1 MLSSE
6 KVSNEKYALSVVEAG
21 ERRTEEIK
29 QAIPWTVQGKWRSR
43 SALNWHLLA
52 IAGDLV
58 LLGSL
63 LVLQLLLFAQPAL
76 FGAWYRPDVWH
87 PKLILACLMFVSWSV
102 ATKVT
107 QAQEQGN
114 LYGRLTSPL
123 CALFALGV
131 ALVLLSI
138 LTYPFLVNEM
148 AYLKGLLFYL
158 SVAVPALCAW
168 RVILAT
174 IINLPRF
181 RPRAVI
187 TGTDAA
193 AESVASELLRAKRY
207 SAHVLGYISVAPEE
221 EQARKDGIPVLGD
234 RHVLRRLVQQ
244 GQVDM
249 IIMAVDYKA
258 NLALFQQVIEL
269 ARFGIS
275 IVPMAT
281 AYERISGKISVQHI
295 GDQWYVALPSEVTVS
310 PLYLLWRR
318 MLDIGFG
325 LLGAM
330 TLILLLPVLA
340 PCIFLDSPGPIF
352 YRQERV
358 GRNGRKFIIYKFR
371 SMHTNSEQ
379 SGQAQWAS
387 DGDARVTRVG
397 RFMRATHLDELPQV
411 WNILRGEMSLIGP
424 RPERE
429 EFVSLLEKSLPFY
442 RCRLNV
448 KPGLTGWAQVKYGYA
463 SSNQDALEK
472 LQYDLYYI
480 KHQSFMLDVF
490 IILSTVIEVF
500 LHRGT

>member
-1 MLSSE
+1 VLSSE
-6 KVSNEKYALSVVEAG
+6 KVSKQKYPLSVVEAG
-21 ERRTEEIK
+21 ERRTEEVE
-29 QAIPWTVQGKWRSR
+29 QAVPWTVQGKWRPH

-52 IAGDLV
+52 IAGDLA

-63 LVLQLLLFAQPAL
+63 LVLQLLLFAQPVL
-76 FGAWYRPDVWH
+76 FGAWYKPDVWH
-87 PKLILACLMFVSWSV
+87 PKLILACLAFVSWSV

-123 CALFALGV
+123 CALFALGL
-131 ALVLLSI
+131 ALFLLTI
-138 LTYPFLVNEM
+138 LAYPFLVNEM

-158 SVAVPALCAW
+158 SVAAPALCAW
-168 RVILAT
+168 RVVLAT

-187 TGTDAA
+187 IGTDAS
-193 AESVASELLRAKRY
+193 AESVASELRRAKRY
-207 SAHVLGYISVAPEE
+207 SAHVLGYISVASEA
-221 EQARKDGIPVLGD
+221 EQARKDGLPVLGD
-234 RHVLRRLVQQ
+234 RHVLRGLVQQ

-249 IIMAVDYKA
+249 IIMAIDYKA
-258 NLALFQQVIEL
+258 NQTLFQQVIEL
-269 ARFGIS
+269 AHSGVS
-275 IVPMAT
+275 VVPMAT

-295 GDQWYVALPSEVTVS
+295 GDQWYVAFPSQVTAS
-310 PLYLLWRR
+310 PFYLLWRR
-318 MLDIGFG
+318 TLDIGFG
-325 LLGAM
+325 LLGGAA
-330 TLILLLPVLA
+330 LILLLPILV
-340 PCIFLDSPGPIF
+340 PCIFLESPGPIF

-358 GRNGRKFIIYKFR
+358 GQNGRKFVIYKFR
-371 SMHTNSEQ
+371 SMHTSSEQ
-379 SGQAQWAS
+379 GGQAQWAS
-387 DGDARVTRVG
+387 TNDARVTRVG

-429 EFVSLLEKSLPFY
+429 EFVSLLEQSLPFY

-490 IILSTVIEVF
+490 IILSTVVEV
-500 LHRGT
+500 LLRRGT